1 MWGLRRF
8 VVVMVW
14 GLWMGEFI
22 FCVVLLTYVSCI
34 AHYCLLMKFF
44 CYAQNARGKDGE
56 GTFEKYRAK

>member
-1 MWGLRRF
+1 
-8 VVVMVW
+8 MVW